1 MSTLLI
7 CLITNMLLLS
17 IVYNKKIDSPNII
30 ITIIAVSI
38 VIFGAFLINV
48 GIWYVIYLI
57 LSIPMNLSNPLLSTY
72 SMTAAFIIAALL
84 GGNNNEE

>member
-7 CLITNMLLLS
+7 CLITNTLLLS
-17 IVYNKKIDSPNII
+17 IVYNKKIESPNII

-38 VIFGAFLINV
+38 IVFGTFLINV
-48 GIWYVIYLI
+48 GIWYVLYLL
-57 LSIPMNLSNPLLSTY
+57 LSIPMNLNNPLLSTY
-72 SMTAAFIIAALL
+72 SMSAAFIVAGLL

>member
-7 CLITNMLLLS
+7 CLITNILLLS
-17 IVYNKKIDSPNII
+17 VVYNKKIDSPNII
-30 ITIIAVSI
+30 LTIIAVSI

-48 GIWYVIYLI
+48 GIWYVIYLV

-72 SMTAAFIIAALL
+72 CMTAAFIIAALL

>member
-7 CLITNMLLLS
+7 CLITNTLLLS
-17 IVYNKKIDSPNII
+17 IIYNKKIESPNIV

-38 VIFGAFLINV
+38 VIFGTFLINV
-48 GIWYVIYLI
+48 GIWYVLYLI
-57 LSIPMNLSNPLLSTY
+57 LSIPMNLNNPLLSTY
-72 SMTAAFIIAALL
+72 GITAAFIVAGLL